1 MNWLYNFF
9 VYFYSFSIKLASLF
23 NQKAGQWVS
32 GRKNIFKKLE
42 MAFFKEDSH
51 VIWFHCAS
59 LGEFEQGRPVIEAVK
74 KNYKG
79 YKILLT
85 FFSPS
90 GYEIRKKYEGADWV
104 FYLPADTPANARRFV
119 GITKPSLVFFV
130 KYEFWFN
137 YINELSANKIP
148 LFYIS
153 SIFRPSQHFFKPWGG
168 WARKRLQK
176 VTHFFVQ
183 NEQSIELL
191 HKIGVYH
198 VDVSGDTRF
207 DRVIQL
213 SSGQYEIPL
222 VSEFAESS
230 LLLVAGST
238 WPADED
244 ILMELLGQTKKQF
257 KLVVAPHIVSE
268 EHIQQ
273 LLEKF
278 KMYKPALFSE
288 GGSNNFSGS
297 RVLFID
303 TIGQLAFIYR
313 YAAVAYIGGGFG
325 VGIHNILEA
334 ATYGIPVIFGPT
346 YQKFNEAIELIGLG
360 AAFPIQN
367 AEECAEVFNGL
378 IENKEECM
386 EAGKIAHE
394 YVQKNGGASAIILS
408 KTRDYLTS

>member
-1 MNWLYNFF
+1 M
-9 VYFYSFSIKLASLF
+9 
-23 NQKAGQWVS
+23 QWVS

-74 KNYKG
+74 KRYKG

-137 YINELSANKIP
+137 YINELSENKIP

-153 SIFRPSQHFFKPWGG
+153 SIFRPSQHFFKPWGA

-176 VTHFFVQ
+176 ITHFFVQ
-183 NEQSIELL
+183 NEQSLELL

-198 VDVSGDTRF
+198 VDISGDTRF

-213 SSGQYEIPL
+213 SSGHHDIPL
-222 VSEFAESS
+222 VSEFVENSVAV
-230 LLLVAGST
+230 VAGST

-244 ILMELLGQTKKQF
+244 ILMELLAQTKKSF
-257 KLVVAPHIVSE
+257 KLVVAPHVVSE

-278 KMYKPALFSE
+278 KIYKPTLFSE
-288 GGSNNFSGS
+288 GVSNNFSGS
-297 RVLFID
+297 RVLIID
-303 TIGQLAFIYR
+303 TIGQLAFIYK
-313 YAAVAYIGGGFG
+313 YATVAYVGGGFG
-325 VGIHNILEA
+325 AGIHNILEA
-334 ATYGIPVIFGPT
+334 ATYGIPVIFGPIH
-346 YQKFNEAIELIGLG
+346 QKFNEAIELIGLG

-367 AEECAEVFNGL
+367 AEECVEVFNGL
-378 IENKEECM
+378 IENKEECR
-386 EAGKIAHE
+386 EVGRIAQA
-394 YVQKNGGASAIILS
+394 YVQKNGGATAIILS
-408 KTRDYLTS
+408 KTREYLSN